1 MHKAESHADAS
12 QRSAVLSLNINSKSA
27 LYAAY
32 MPMLKNGG
40 IFIPTTRAYNVGD
53 EVSMLLTLMDDPAK
67 LSLVGSVAWVTPAG
81 AQNSKAQGIGVHFR
95 NDPNG
100 IEARKKIEG
109 LLGGV
114 LNSSRPTHT
123 M

>member
-1 MHKAESHADAS
+1 
-12 QRSAVLSLNINSKSA
+12 
-27 LYAAY
+27 
-32 MPMLKNGG
+32 
-40 IFIPTTRAYNVGD
+40 
-53 EVSMLLTLMDDPAK
+53 MLLTLMDDPSK
-67 LSLVGSVAWVTPAG
+67 LALVGSVAWVTPAG